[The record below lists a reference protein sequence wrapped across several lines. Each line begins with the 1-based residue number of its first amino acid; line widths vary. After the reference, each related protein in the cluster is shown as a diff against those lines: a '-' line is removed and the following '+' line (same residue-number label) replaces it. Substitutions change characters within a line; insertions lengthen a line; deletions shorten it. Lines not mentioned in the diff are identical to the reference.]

1 MNDICFEL
9 SSSWQSDFDTTPIKL
24 QRIRHRQRLP
34 PLFLRKL
41 RGKVRENVGQV
52 ANAYRSKH
60 MCALSRPA
68 VIQTCLSSSATPI
81 LIRPEELR
89 IGLLGSYQV
98 FQLFEAHKRPV
109 FKDLF
114 RHVNPLEQIIK
125 LFCSAAG
132 VSSASEPGQMFANLL
147 KGHAV
152 ASVFL
157 TGSSETYSQ
166 ERPRLL
172 RVRSRARDSCEKYRL
187 ARGLLAHDVIAK

>member
-34 PLFLRKL
+34 SLFLRKL
-41 RGKVRENVGQV
+41 RGKVRENLGEV

-89 IGLLGSYQV
+89 IGLLGNM
-98 FQLFEAHKRPV
+98 
-109 FKDLF
+109 D
-114 RHVNPLEQIIK
+114 RHLEMVNRNQNQRAINLVIK
-125 LFCSAAG
+125 
-132 VSSASEPGQMFANLL
+132 P
-147 KGHAV
+147 
-152 ASVFL
+152 
-157 TGSSETYSQ
+157 
-166 ERPRLL
+166 
-172 RVRSRARDSCEKYRL
+172 
-187 ARGLLAHDVIAK
+187 ARGDKCADLVVGIDVNRPARRDRVVNCAN